1 MALFPTLRRVLA
13 NLQEGRPAEAVR
25 TDEPVAANAAFRQR
39 MQAQGTTD
47 AWLQTLLPA
56 VPAHLH
62 AALRVCTNVHDDST
76 PVTSLPGLLQNVAQR
91 RDRLSAELDRG
102 GQPRTAE
109 QQRLLDDLAE
119 LLTRLSLRVE
129 PGAAAG
135 IPPAS
140 G

>member
-1 MALFPTLRRVLA
+1 MAMFPTLRRVLV

-25 TDEPVAANAAFRQR
+25 TDEPVATDAAFRQR
-39 MQAQGTTD
+39 MQAQAATE
-47 AWLQTLLPA
+47 AWLQTLQPS

-62 AALRVCTNVHDDST
+62 AALRVCTNVHDDT
-76 PVTSLPGLLQNVAQR
+76 PPVTTLPGLLQQVAQR
-91 RDRLSAELDRG
+91 RDSLRAELDRG
-102 GQPRTAE
+102 GQPRTAD

-119 LLTRLSLRVE
+119 LLARLSPPVE

-135 IPPAS
+135 IPPGS